1 MTGVLGDK
9 KAPGSLAASRGQ
21 QQEAKLDF
29 NLRGSKSE
37 VNPLESFAEAIRNA
51 GLPCPNQ
58 LIPDGQL
65 HRFPTN
71 GNESDNAGYYALFDN
86 GGGHYGGFFG
96 CWRSGVEETWKSA
109 SDDLLSEQ
117 ERDQLNQRI
126 ERRRK
131 EAREARQKARAE
143 AKQKAQ
149 EEYENAKPAQGHPY
163 LSEKGVGTYGML
175 PLKVNSKGNLL
186 IPVHDI
192 DANIHS
198 RQEITPDGDKYFL
211 KDGAT
216 RGMFHVI
223 DGKQD
228 QIVIAEGY
236 ATAASIHEATGATVI
251 VAFNAGNLRSVAE
264 QTQKVYPD
272 KILTI
277 AADNDRWT
285 SLPDGRVNPG
295 LIRAQEAAKA
305 VNGRVICPEF
315 KKECLK
321 GKPKDFNDL
330 AQLEGLEAV
339 KKAFSESKQ
348 QTLKLIDWIASQA
361 FPGTP
366 GKREY
371 LLGGK
376 FPMGQVSVLASSGG
390 IGKSGIS
397 VSLVSEVAR
406 DIVTGFQKTCLGGE
420 VQVYGKAVYL
430 SGEDDHLELHGRLYH
445 LQATGLKNLIAVP
458 LPSVGGAQAFFKMDP
473 HTREPTATPAF
484 YDFVD
489 QLRSLDDLKV
499 VIIDP
504 LQVFCHLDLNLPE
517 NAQAV
522 CSKLS
527 AIAADTGAAVII
539 THHFRKTR
547 VNGPESAREAIRGT
561 AGLVD
566 GVRSVYALWLPSSE
580 NAKSNPRALCRRL
593 GVSYAPDKI
602 VQGAIVKANGDA
614 DKSISTFVRDDR
626 GFLED
631 VTMQIAHLDVNA
643 DLGNDLLE
651 HIAQAAKDGRPYTKT
666 GANGLYERRHEMAE
680 RFHMVSKHKFTE
692 LADELLQIKQLTI
705 AMGPGSKVVKYLDV
719 PDGPFAR
726 GQGQFV
732 EGASV
737 TK

>member
-1 MTGVLGDK
+1 MGMQSAE
-9 KAPGSLAASRGQ
+9 KAPASLAASRGQ
-21 QQEAKLDF
+21 QQNGKVNNNIRDP
-29 NLRGSKSE
+29 NHK
-37 VNPLESFAEAIRNA
+37 VNPLEYFAEAIRNA
-51 GLPCPNQ
+51 GLPCPDQ
-58 LIPDGQL
+58 IMPDGKL
-65 HRFPTN
+65 HRFSTN
-71 GNESDNAGYYALFDN
+71 GKSGDKAGFYALFDN

-96 CWRSGVEETWKSA
+96 CWRSGVEETWKSET
-109 SDDLLSEQ
+109 DDQLTDQ
-117 ERDQLNQRI
+117 EREQINQGI

-236 ATAASIHEATGATVI
+236 ATAASIHEAIGATVV
-251 VAFNAGNLRSVAE
+251 VAFNAGNLKPVAE
-264 QTQKVYPD
+264 QIKEVYPD

-295 LIRAQEAAKA
+295 FIRATEAAEA
-305 VNGRVICPEF
+305 VGGQAVCPEF
-315 KKECLK
+315 KNEHLK
-321 GKPKDFNDL
+321 DRPKDFNDL

-339 KKAFSESKQ
+339 KKSFSESRQ

-371 LLGGK
+371 LVRGK

-420 VQVYGKAVYL
+420 VQVHGKAVYL

-489 QLRSLDDLKV
+489 QLRSLDDIKV

-527 AIAADTGAAVII
+527 AIAAETGAAVII
-539 THHFRKTR
+539 THHFRKTK
-547 VNGPESAREAIRGT
+547 VSGPESAREAIRGT

-566 GVRSVYALWLPSSE
+566 GVRSVYALWLPSNDNS
-580 NAKSNPRALCRRL
+580 KSNSRDLCRRL
-593 GVSYAPDKI
+593 GVKYAPDKI

-614 DKSISTFVRDDR
+614 DKSISTFVRDER

-631 VTMQIAHLDVNA
+631 VTMQVAHLDVNV
-643 DLGNDLLE
+643 DLGNNLLE
-651 HIAQAAKDGRPYTKT
+651 HIAKAARNGKPYTKT
-666 GANGLYERRHEMAE
+666 GANGLYERRYEMAE
-680 RFHMVSKHKFTE
+680 CFHMVSKNKFTD
-692 LADELLQIKQLTI
+692 LADELLHTQKIIK
-705 AMGPGSKVVKYLDV
+705 AMGPGSKVVKWLDV
-719 PDGPFAR
+719 PDGPFAH
-726 GQGQFV
+726 GEGQFV